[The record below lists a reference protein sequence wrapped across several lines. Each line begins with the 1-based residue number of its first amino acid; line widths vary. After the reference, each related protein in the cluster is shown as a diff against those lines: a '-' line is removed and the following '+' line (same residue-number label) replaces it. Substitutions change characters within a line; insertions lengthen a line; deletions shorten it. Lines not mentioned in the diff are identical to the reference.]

1 MSAKIDYTRAEL
13 TSLKS
18 QILALQTALGGLLG
32 SIKGAEG
39 LLYAR
44 EALGEEPKRE
54 NIKAKYA
61 ALSAGVASINGIT
74 LTVPTEQ
81 EFMAGYDAETN
92 PPR

>member
-39 LLYAR
+39 LLSAR
-44 EALGEEPKRE
+44 EALGEKPKRE
-54 NIKAKYA
+54 NIEAKYA
-61 ALSAGVASINGIT
+61 ALSAGVATINGIT
-74 LTVPTEQ
+74 LKVPSEQ
-81 EFMAGYDAETN
+81 EFMEGYDAAIDPE
-92 PPR
+92 